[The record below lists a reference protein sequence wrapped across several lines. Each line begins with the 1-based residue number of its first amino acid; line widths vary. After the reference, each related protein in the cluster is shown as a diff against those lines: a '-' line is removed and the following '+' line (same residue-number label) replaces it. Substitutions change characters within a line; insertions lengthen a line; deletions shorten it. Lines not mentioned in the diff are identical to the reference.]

1 MPSKCPETVFQ
12 NPLRANDF
20 VLKIDLQNTLL
31 TLQETLNAIK
41 KIETLY

>member
-1 MPSKCPETVFQ
+1 MASKCPEMIFQ
-12 NPLRANDF
+12 NPLHASDF

-41 KIETLY
+41 KIETLN